1 MFAIAIDGPAGA
13 GKTTVAKRLAK
24 ELGFTYV
31 DTGAMYRA
39 VALHMLRTGT
49 ACENETGLE
58 RLLKN
63 MNLSIQNENG
73 DQRMFLNGEDVT
85 DFLRTEEVSQMAS
98 KASAKPMVR
107 ERLLNLQR
115 EAANTNNVV
124 MEGRDIG
131 SCILPDAQ
139 LKIFLTADA
148 SVRAKRR
155 YLELQEKGSAVTLEG
170 VTKEL
175 LARDERDSSRTVST
189 LIEVPDSFRINSDCF
204 TVDMVVQ
211 EIILLYTIRKSYL
224 SKISSERSS
233 V

>member
-13 GKTTVAKRLAK
+13 GKTTVAKKLAK

-39 VALHMLRTGT
+39 VALHMLRTGIT
-49 ACENETGLE
+49 CEDETRLE
-58 RLLKN
+58 QLLKDV
-63 MNLSIQNENG
+63 NLSIQKENG

-115 EAANTNNVV
+115 EAAKMNDVV

-155 YLELQEKGSAVTLEG
+155 YLELHKKGSAATLGE

-175 LARDERDSSRTVST
+175 FERDERDSTRAISP

-204 TVDMVVQ
+204 TIDMVVQ

-224 SKISSERSS
+224 REISSEKGS

>member
-175 LARDERDSSRTVST
+175 LARDERDSSRTVSP

>member
-175 LARDERDSSRTVST
+175 LERDERDSSRTVSP